1 MRVPAPILATFFA
14 VGLGCAVA
22 FVPWLESESIR
33 AGAAIVVGALVLWIS
48 ECAPLGVVALLIP
61 VAATLAGVLN
71 WRDAL
76 AAWGDPII
84 ILFLA
89 AFLLAR
95 ALDKFGAL
103 DWVGRAAL
111 QKSGTA
117 SNLRACLIVLLISG
131 GLSTFQNNTAVTAML
146 LPVTLTIARRTN
158 MPALPLLALS
168 LGATFGGMAA
178 PVGTAPNF
186 LGYGK
191 IRELDAGFSFVTWL
205 RVGVPVW
212 LGTTVLA
219 AAILTATGVLA
230 RRWMAGRPGLDPLA
244 ARSAGEADAESDARR
259 RGVEGL
265 ADEEMRHG
273 RTAAVLAALIVVAAW
288 LTIGVI
294 KSVVAPGGPESK
306 WIDRYLPESL
316 VALVVAWPLF
326 MIPVGPSRRRVLE
339 RQDFQSLDWDTLFLI
354 AGGLCLGKALDD
366 SGGAAALARAVEQ
379 LQAPPLLLMLA
390 LGGVT
395 VVLSEL
401 TSNTATAALLVPIA
415 GALAPALGMT
425 PVDAIWLVALCASLG
440 FALPIST
447 PPNAIVYGT
456 GLVPIRLMLAVGIVV
471 DVLALLWV
479 VACVKWF
486 APGA

>member
-1 MRVPAPILATFFA
+1 MRVPAPILATFVA
-14 VGLGCAVA
+14 VGLGCAVG
-22 FVPWLESESIR
+22 FFPWHPSESIR
-33 AGAAIVVGALVLWIS
+33 AGTGLVVGALALWIS
-48 ECAPLGVVALLIP
+48 ESAPLGIIALLIP
-61 VAATLAGVLN
+61 AAATACGLLT
-71 WRDAL
+71 WKDAL
-76 AAWGDPII
+76 SAWGNPII
-84 ILFLA
+84 FLFFA
-89 AFLLAR
+89 AFLFAR
-95 ALDKFGAL
+95 ALEKFGTL
-103 DWVGRAAL
+103 DWVAGVAL
-111 QKSGTA
+111 RKSGAT
-117 SNLRACLIVLLISG
+117 STLRACLIVLLISG
-131 GLSTFQNNTAVTAML
+131 CLSTFQNNTAIAAML
-146 LPVTLTIARRTN
+146 LPVTVSISRRTGV
-158 MPALPLLALS
+158 PALPLLALS

-191 IRELDAGFSFVTWL
+191 IRELDSSFSFLTWL

-212 LGTTVLA
+212 LGTTVIALGVLSA
-219 AAILTATGVLA
+219 AAVIARTRNGLSRDPADSIDVEAAETA
-230 RRWMAGRPGLDPLA
+230 
-244 ARSAGEADAESDARR
+244 AEVARR
-259 RGVEGL
+259 RGVAGL
-265 ADEEMRHG
+265 SVPELRRG
-273 RTAAVLAALIVVAAW
+273 RIAAVAAVLVVVTAW

-294 KSVVAPGGPESK
+294 KSIVPADGPESK
-306 WIDRYLPESL
+306 WIERYLPESL

-326 MIPVGPSRRRVLE
+326 MIPVGARGQRVLD
-339 RQDFQSLDWDTLFLI
+339 RRDFQALDWDTLFLI
-354 AGGLCLGKALDD
+354 AGGLCLGTALDR
-366 SGGAAALARAVEQ
+366 SGASDALANAVAQ
-379 LQAPPLLLMLA
+379 LNVPPLLLMIA

-395 VVLSEL
+395 VILSEL
-401 TSNTATAALLVPIA
+401 TSNTATASTLVPIA